1 MTTKL
6 YYSREEMKKLNISKL
21 ASRGVKIDEIV
32 DIAYNQQQKY
42 NKNIKRSDVEE
53 SVEKILSLRDIFH
66 LVQLGIEIDRLAE

>member
-32 DIAYNQQQKY
+32 DIAYNQQ
-42 NKNIKRSDVEE
+42 
-53 SVEKILSLRDIFH
+53 
-66 LVQLGIEIDRLAE
+66 

>member
-32 DIAYNQQQKY
+32 EIVEYMKN
-42 NKNIKRSDVEE
+42 NKKDVE
-53 SVEKILSLRDIFH
+53 L
-66 LVQLGIEIDRLAE
+66 